1 MLALYKEKI
10 INLITPFR
18 TIIMMSLG
26 YIFAVGAI
34 LIMYTLLPVI
44 FTDLWGSSVAGIVI
58 MLMTMAQIF
67 IF

>member
-10 INLITPFR
+10 INLIKPFR